1 VSHHLIMS
9 QIIAIIVGAI
19 AALILI
25 FFCKKSYA
33 PHGELKA
40 YAGGLFIAALIYVL
54 FLINGSTTQWIFI
67 EIGGVFLFGGIAYF
81 SIKRKSAA
89 LLALGWL
96 LHVGWDNLLHNSVAT
111 SFVPN
116 HYEEL
121 CIGFD
126 LVMAGYI
133 FFFLKNKL

>member
-1 VSHHLIMS
+1 MN
-9 QIIAIIVGAI
+9 QIIAIVIGAVA
-19 AALILI
+19 AALII
-25 FFCKKSYA
+25 FFCRKNYSPDKEISFYSS
-33 PHGELKA
+33 
-40 YAGGLFIAALIYVL
+40 GLIIAALIYVV
-54 FLINGSTTQWIFI
+54 FLINGSTFEWRLI
-67 EIGGVFLFGGIAYF
+67 ELGGVLLFGIIAKV
-81 SIKRKSAA
+81 SREKKWAS

-96 LHVGWDNLLHNSVAT
+96 LHIGWDTLLHNSPST

-133 FFFLKNKL
+133 FFVLKNRISIGHG

>member
-1 VSHHLIMS
+1 MS
-9 QIIAIIVGAI
+9 QIIAITIGAI
-19 AALILI
+19 AAVILI
-25 FFCKKSYA
+25 FFCKRSYS
-33 PHGELKA
+33 PYVELKA
-40 YAGGLFIAALIYVL
+40 YAGGLFIAAVIYVL

-67 EIGGVFLFGGIAYF
+67 EIGGVLLFGTIAYF
-81 SIKRKSAA
+81 SQERKWAA

-126 LVMAGYI
+126 LVMAVYI
-133 FFFLKNKL
+133 FFILKGKL

>member
-1 VSHHLIMS
+1 MS
-9 QIIAIIVGAI
+9 QIIAILIGII
-19 AALILI
+19 AAVI
-25 FFCKKSYA
+25 FIYFCKKRYS
-33 PHGELKA
+33 PQGELNA

-54 FLINGSTTQWIFI
+54 FLINGSSTQWIFV
-67 EIGGVFLFGGIAYF
+67 EVGGVVLFGAIAYF
-81 SIKRKSAA
+81 SIKRKWPA
-89 LLALGWL
+89 LLALGWI
-96 LHVGWDNLLHNSVAT
+96 LHIGWDTLLHNSAAT

-133 FFFLKNKL
+133 YFVLKSKI